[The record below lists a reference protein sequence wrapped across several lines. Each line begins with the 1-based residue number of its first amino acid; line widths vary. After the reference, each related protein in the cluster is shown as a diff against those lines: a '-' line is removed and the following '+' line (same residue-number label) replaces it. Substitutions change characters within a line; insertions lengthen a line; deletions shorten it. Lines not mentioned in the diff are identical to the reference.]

1 MSSENRPRSS
11 QRGASGASRS
21 ASGSAS
27 GHGPKSSKPRSA
39 SGAASGR
46 GPKSGK
52 PRPKQD
58 EKAKAAARARRKAK
72 QEARKTGIPG
82 EEVQQPHDPILRVRD
97 FTSVDFSQLSYIMP
111 PEWLFD
117 GLTDEQKT
125 AQANMDFAGVLRA
138 SNIRLVATIDDGTNY
153 DPVLVGIAF
162 ASTTRLPE
170 PKDAFV
176 WKDVYEKASETLRY
190 GAQPAR
196 IARTYELQLGERGQM
211 LIDAAGE
218 ARGEDA
224 ELELFVVN
232 PEYRSHGVG
241 KALMAE
247 FQKRLEGL
255 GAQSYWL
262 QTDSTCTW
270 QWYENHGYTRVADVE
285 LSADYPMPP
294 TGETTDEAPHVFMYK
309 KDLVA
314 EPAQE

>member
-27 GHGPKSSKPRSA
+27 GHGPKSSKPRSV
-39 SGAASGR
+39 SGAASSR

-196 IARTYELQLGERGQM
+196 IARTYERSEER
-211 LIDAAGE
+211 
-218 ARGEDA
+218 R
-224 ELELFVVN
+224 
-232 PEYRSHGVG
+232 
-241 KALMAE
+241 
-247 FQKRLEGL
+247 
-255 GAQSYWL
+255 
-262 QTDSTCTW
+262 
-270 QWYENHGYTRVADVE
+270 
-285 LSADYPMPP
+285 
-294 TGETTDEAPHVFMYK
+294 
-309 KDLVA
+309 
-314 EPAQE
+314 